1 MLFRHDGEIDFEGSI
16 NDDQASEQEEE
27 EFVVR
32 KLLTNK
38 KQVVFDIEGWLIA
51 NRLLEFIPI
60 LVTKL

>member
-1 MLFRHDGEIDFEGSI
+1 MLFKHDGEIDFEGSI

-51 NRLLEFIPI
+51 NRLPEFIPI